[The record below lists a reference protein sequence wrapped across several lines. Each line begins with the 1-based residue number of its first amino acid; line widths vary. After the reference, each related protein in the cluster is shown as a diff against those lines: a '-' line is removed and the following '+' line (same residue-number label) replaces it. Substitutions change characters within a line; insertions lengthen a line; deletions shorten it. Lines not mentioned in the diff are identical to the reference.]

1 MSEAD
6 PPSDSPGTSG
16 GTAVEIDASLR
27 RQIARWATGRRWGA
41 AVLAVMAIFL
51 PLVVA
56 LAAPRVYEQ
65 PLGMTTAASATVTS
79 VRLHDDQPRRHR
91 NTAWEV
97 GLRWIDPAGETKTRV
112 ERLVRRDD
120 PPAVG
125 EVLPIAI
132 TREGQVSFETDQG
145 SWVLL
150 LTVIAMVVLFV
161 AGAVAFWMSAARS
174 LMRRGKLD
182 PPRAVPVVTTGRSE
196 LTTKW
201 KLQFGPRQYSLGY
214 RPEQSGA
221 PGGSFAVDGRD
232 DGRLPEVGDRLQVWT
247 SRPNG
252 RGPFLVRRPADDT
265 WWLGGGPDPVPA
277 FGPPSR
283 G

>member
-6 PPSDSPGTSG
+6 PTSDAPGPAGDTP
-16 GTAVEIDASLR
+16 VEIDASLR
-27 RQIARWATGRRWGA
+27 RQILRRATGRRWGA
-41 AVLAVMAIFL
+41 AVLAAMGIFL
-51 PLVVA
+51 PLIVA
-56 LAAPRVYEQ
+56 VSAPRVYEQ
-65 PLGMTTAASATVTS
+65 PLGMTAAASATVTS

-91 NTAWEV
+91 DTAWEV
-97 GLRWIDPAGETKTRV
+97 GLRWVDPAGRTQAGV
-112 ERLVRRDD
+112 ERLVRRND
-120 PPAVG
+120 PPVVG

-132 TREGQVSFETDQG
+132 TTDGEVSFETDQG
-145 SWVLL
+145 AWVLL
-150 LTVIAMVVLFV
+150 LTIVAMVVLFF
-161 AGAVAFWMSAARS
+161 AGAVAFWLSAARS
-174 LMRRGKLD
+174 LAGRRRLD
-182 PPRAVPVVTTGRSE
+182 PARAVPVVATGRSE

-214 RPEQSGA
+214 RPENAGA
-221 PGGSFAVDGRD
+221 RGGSFAVDGRD
-232 DGRLPEVGDRLQVWT
+232 DGRLPEVGDHLQVWT

-252 RGPFLVRRPADDT
+252 RGPFVVRRPTDDT